1 MPADCACGPL
11 HGRRYGKLE
20 VVTSHDFAA
29 ALERLAPG
37 AYPQGLRPA
46 QAHVLES
53 FAAGHTSTADLAIGL
68 PTGEGKTLI
77 GLLLADWALD
87 QSMSVAYLTG
97 TRQLAEQVQRQA
109 APLTDLPV
117 YLFYGGHYPGAE
129 LLAYNEARAVAV
141 MNYWVY
147 FNSSPKA
154 APADLLILDDAH
166 LAEQPLSDLFTLR
179 LTRTAAGGRELYES
193 ACDLVLQA
201 AGDAYPTLKALRD
214 GSAPRSSPP
223 ELIAF
228 HDWAAIARSAASLIS
243 GSAYLP
249 ANADA
254 RIVWEQLEPHLT
266 RCGVLAGPAQIE
278 IRPYHPP
285 TQHVPGYARSR
296 QRVYMS
302 ELGAGR
308 AQVRG
313 SEVIPAWW

>member
-29 ALERLAPG
+29 ALERQAPG

-87 QSMSVAYLTG
+87 QGLSVAYLTG

-117 YLFYGGHYPGAE
+117 HLFYGGHYPGAE

-201 AGDAYPTLKALRD
+201 AGDAYR
-214 GSAPRSSPP
+214 RSRHCATGQRP
-223 ELIAF
+223 
-228 HDWAAIARSAASLIS
+228 
-243 GSAYLP
+243 
-249 ANADA
+249 
-254 RIVWEQLEPHLT
+254 
-266 RCGVLAGPAQIE
+266 GPA
-278 IRPYHPP
+278 RP
-285 TQHVPGYARSR
+285 S
-296 QRVYMS
+296 
-302 ELGAGR
+302 
-308 AQVRG
+308 
-313 SEVIPAWW
+313 